1 MSRRRWP
8 TPGGWCTSCAHQP
21 WTNSAWS
28 PPCASRQPAW
38 GWTARA
44 SRCRWRRRT
53 GWTGCPPRWRW
64 PPTGSRLRRWPMPVG
79 TRRPVAARCAWPWR
93 TGCAS
98 RYATTAGACPP
109 IRLTGSGWRRC
120 GNARP
125 SWAAGARS
133 RRPPTGGLAS
143 AHGFRWLLMAGERLR
158 VLVADDHPVFR
169 SGLRTTITAMPG
181 VEVVG
186 EAATGLQAVALV
198 RQLRPDLVV
207 MDLHM
212 PELDGIEATRR
223 ILDHD
228 PTVAVLV
235 LTMLEDDDSVFAAL
249 QAGARGYLLKGADH
263 DDITRAVQ
271 AVAQGEAIFGPAVAG
286 RVLGLLR
293 LRPSPHALAGP
304 GRAHRPRAGGPG
316 AAGRRSSQRGY
327 RPAAIS
333 QPQDRP
339 QLHLQHLRQAPGGL
353 ARRGHRAGTRT
364 GTGRRHPL
372 TLGRFRTAVPVRSG
386 RRSLPPGHPGSAS

>member
-79 TRRPVAARCAWPWR
+79 TPRPVAARCAWPWR

-120 GNARP
+120 GSARA

-133 RRPPTGGLAS
+133 RRPPTGGPAS
-143 AHGFRWLLMAGERLR
+143 APGFRWLLMTGERLR
-158 VLVADDHPVFR
+158 VLQAD
-169 SGLRTTITAMPG
+169 
-181 VEVVG
+181 
-186 EAATGLQAVALV
+186 ALV

-271 AVAQGEAIFGPAVAG
+271 AVAQGEAIFGPAVAS
-286 RVLGLLR
+286 RVLAYFAFAR
-293 LRPSPHALAGP
+293 SPIPSPVLAELTD
-304 GRAHRPRAGGPG
+304 REREVLELL
-316 AAGRRSSQRGY
+316 AAGH
-327 RPAAIS
+327 PNAAIA
-333 QPQDRP
+333 Q
-339 QLHLQHLRQAPGGL
+339 QLFLSPKTVRNYISSIFAKLQVASRGEAIVRAREQGLGG
-353 ARRGHRAGTRT
+353 ATH
-364 GTGRRHPL
+364 
-372 TLGRFRTAVPVRSG
+372 
-386 RRSLPPGHPGSAS
+386 